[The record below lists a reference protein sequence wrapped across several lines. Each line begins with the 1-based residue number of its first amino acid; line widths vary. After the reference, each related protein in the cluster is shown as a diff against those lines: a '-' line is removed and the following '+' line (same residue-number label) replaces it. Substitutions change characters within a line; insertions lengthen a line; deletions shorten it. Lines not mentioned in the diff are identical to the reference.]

1 MSRSMGLLMLALVLL
16 PFASAWEEQ
25 LEGCRVRGIAPE
37 DCPDDE
43 SFVGVPF
50 KQESLGSSSHTANTH
65 SRWVVDRWMGNN
77 NAVCYWAH
85 YQLIF
90 ERTGSREI
98 IDMPERTVY
107 ACTSFFPVINT
118 VLLPTSVKL

>member
-1 MSRSMGLLMLALVLL
+1 MKTASILMLALLLL
-16 PFASAWEEQ
+16 PFAAAWEEQ
-25 LEGCRVRGIAPE
+25 LEGCRIRGIDAA

-50 KQESLGSSSHTANTH
+50 NPERVDEGSSRTAYTH
-65 SRWVVDRWMGNN
+65 SRWVVDKWLGNAN
-77 NAVCYWAH
+77 SLCYWAH

-90 ERTGSREI
+90 EKKIGRQIVDFPS
-98 IDMPERTVY
+98 RTVY
-107 ACTSFFPVINT
+107 ACTSTFPVINT